1 MRIFILNSTN
11 IRNSIFFFYSPK
23 TLYPTIKC
31 IKICQSWPIICTFC
45 LHLFI
50 TFYITCS
57 KGLWM
62 SVDSSTHFSPFH
74 SVSFSLS
81 LGVKVAAWVTRMW
94 RKSTL
99 SRFSCEEHYSWKYSL
114 PLSVPYTHTLL
125 PWEENERK
133 LPRRAQPPPYTYCP
147 PFPAAPTQL
156 VAFSPSGA
164 QKRRGYAVQTAEMWA
179 RDIELVFVFNTDKDV

>member
-1 MRIFILNSTN
+1 MWIFILNSTN

-94 RKSTL
+94 CLTFNSEGRAPWAVLAAKSITAGSIHFLSVCPTL
-99 SRFSCEEHYSWKYSL
+99 THYSPGKKMSVSCHVKHN
-114 PLSVPYTHTLL
+114 PLHTHTVHLFL
-125 PWEENERK
+125 
-133 LPRRAQPPPYTYCP
+133 
-147 PFPAAPTQL
+147 QL
-156 VAFSPSGA
+156 
-164 QKRRGYAVQTAEMWA
+164 R
-179 RDIELVFVFNTDKDV
+179 LN